1 MIPDDFTST
10 LPTNLQARLTAA
22 AEALEGH
29 DVDYALAIILD
40 LLAETGTMVP
50 AIREVA
56 G

>member
-1 MIPDDFTST
+1 MNHVTTKI
-10 LPTNLQARLTAA
+10 PTNLEARLTSA

-40 LLAETGTMVP
+40 LLAEIGTMVP
-50 AIREVA
+50 VIREVA